1 MTHSAQPVLTKS
13 RLHAAMLAM
22 VTIVCSGVP
31 AVGQAQVCNA
41 RALHDQAVDEVQAR
55 VVSEFISES
64 GRAMAELHTTFP
76 GGRAVTSKIAFRS

>member
-41 RALHDQAVDEVQAR
+41 RALHDQAVDEVQAQHC
-55 VVSEFISES
+55 S
-64 GRAMAELHTTFP
+64 P
-76 GGRAVTSKIAFRS
+76 NRSHAH